1 MRKCFYGIMI
11 LILHLRAG
19 AQQYGLR
26 SPGGQLTAMV
36 GIDKDSIRVRL
47 TKGTDE
53 LVTLYNPGMQIQN
66 NKVDFNS
73 RQVKG
78 IHRRSVHET
87 VQPVIREKS
96 AAYANEFNEL
106 VIDFKGSYTLALRLF
121 NEGLAYRFLTTA
133 KDSLVV
139 LTEQLSLQFS
149 EGDTARFQA
158 SESISSAYETPY
170 EMQPLSAIAPGR
182 LCNFPFLVQKQNGRF
197 LMLTE
202 SDLYQ
207 YPGMWLRGTGT
218 NRLETTNP
226 AFPQTLDYSGSIYN
240 HGQVRTRAAFIARVG
255 GTRSFP
261 WRIIAVADN
270 EQGLIQNNMV
280 YLLASPQTPA
290 TDFSWVKPGVV
301 LFDWWAKNNIYGVDF
316 KSGINTATAKYFID
330 FCAAHGFRYF
340 LFDDGWCPK
349 ENILKE
355 VPELDMAEV
364 VAYAKNKGVDILLW
378 VIWSSMEK
386 QMDAAFDLYEKWG
399 IKGIKMD
406 FMNRDDQQMVSFY
419 ETVARKAAGKKM
431 LVNFHGAYKPCGLR
445 RKYPN
450 VLTREALIEFEY
462 NGWTR
467 LDNPVHHNLL
477 PYIRMFTGPMDYI
490 PGTMRNATREN
501 FRTFGD
507 YPMMEGTRAH
517 SMALFVILNSPM
529 TMLPDAP
536 SDYEREKEC
545 TDFLAGIPVAWDET
559 RLLSGKIGK
568 YTVLARRNG
577 NKWFVGAI
585 TDTLARALELKAD
598 FLPPGKYKITVIRD
612 GINADKRAEDYTRA
626 ETVIDA
632 GDTLKLNLAPGGG
645 WVARI
650 VPF

>member
-1 MRKCFYGIMI
+1 MRKCIYGVIV
-11 LILHLRAG
+11 LLLHLCAE
-19 AQQYGLR
+19 AQEYRLQ
-26 SPGGQLTAMV
+26 SPGGQLTVMV
-36 GIDKDSIRVRL
+36 GIDKNSMRIRL
-47 TKGTDE
+47 TKQTEE
-53 LVTLYNPGMQIQN
+53 LVTLHNPGMNIQN
-66 NKVDFNS
+66 HKIDFND
-73 RQVKG
+73 RQVKS
-78 IHRRSVHET
+78 IRRRSVNEM

-96 AAYANEFNEL
+96 GAYANQYNEL

-121 NEGLAYRFLTTA
+121 NEGLAYRFLTAA

-139 LTEQLSLQFS
+139 LHEQLSLQFAA
-149 EGDTARFQA
+149 GDTARFQA

-170 EMQPLSAIAPGR
+170 EMQPLSGIAPGR
-182 LCNFPFLVQKQNGRF
+182 LCNFPFLVQKKDGRF

-202 SDLYQ
+202 SDLYD
-207 YPGMWLRGTGT
+207 YPGLWLTGTGT
-218 NRLETTNP
+218 NRLEVTNP
-226 AFPQTLDYSGSIYN
+226 AYPQTLDYSGSIYN
-240 HGQVRTRAAFIARVG
+240 HGQVKTRSGFIARVS

-261 WRIIAVADN
+261 WRIIAVADQ
-270 EQGLIQNNMV
+270 EADLIQNNMV
-280 YLLASPQTPA
+280 YLLASSQTPA
-290 TDFSWVKPGVV
+290 ADFSWVKPGVV

-330 FCAAHGFRYF
+330 FCAARGFRYF

-355 VPELDMAEV
+355 VPELDMAAV
-364 VAYAKNKGVDILLW
+364 VAYAKTKGVDILLW

-399 IKGIKMD
+399 IRGIKID
-406 FMNRDDQQMVSFY
+406 FMNRDDQQMVAFY
-419 ETVARKAAGKKM
+419 ETVARKAAEKKM

-490 PGTMRNATREN
+490 PGTMRNATHEN

-545 TDFLAGIPVAWDET
+545 TDFLAGIPVTWDET

-577 NKWFVGAI
+577 DNWFVGAV
-585 TDTLARALELKAD
+585 TDTLARTLELKTD
-598 FLPPGKYKITVIRD
+598 FLKPGNYKITMIKD
-612 GINADKRAEDYTRA
+612 GINADKRAEDYVRA
-626 ETVIDA
+626 EMPVKA
-632 GDTLKLNLAPGGG
+632 GDVLKMNLAPGGG

-650 VPF
+650 TPL